1 MDVSWKVV
9 SLVGTVGMTLF
20 CLTAHA
26 AAQERPAPPAND
38 QLPQSEP
45 SSMDRVKDALAREPA
60 LVIHLPTFRSGTTE
74 RRPGYF
80 DLAEPVALSKQPP
93 VWNAGWHNEFLA
105 MVTPPEFRT
114 WQAFT
119 NSDLLQVSAT
129 SMGAALFGK
138 GLAAVSD
145 WRQTARE
152 AQAREEVDRALA
164 DFLATQS
171 GATPEV
177 VRR

>member
-1 MDVSWKVV
+1 VSRKIARLVV
-9 SLVGTVGMTLF
+9 TVVMTLF
-20 CLTAHA
+20 CVTVRA
-26 AAQERPAPPAND
+26 AAQERPVAAAND
-38 QLPQSEP
+38 QPTQASEP
-45 SSMDRVKDALAREPA
+45 SSMDRIKDALAREPA
-60 LVIHLPTFRSGTTE
+60 LVIHLPTFRSGITE

-80 DLAEPVALSKQPP
+80 DLAEPVALPKHPP

-105 MVTPPEFRT
+105 MVTPPEFRM

-129 SMGAALFGK
+129 SLASGLFGK
-138 GLAAVSD
+138 GLTSVSD

>member
-1 MDVSWKVV
+1 M
-9 SLVGTVGMTLF
+9 SLL
-20 CLTAHA
+20 CLTARA
-26 AAQERPAPPAND
+26 AAQERPVAIATD
-38 QLPQSEP
+38 QPTQASEP
-45 SSMDRVKDALAREPA
+45 SSMDRIKDALGRESA

-80 DLAEPVALSKQPP
+80 DLAEPVALPKQPP
-93 VWNAGWHNEFLA
+93 AWNAGWHNEFLA
-105 MVTPPEFRT
+105 MVTPPEFRM

-129 SMGAALFGK
+129 SLAAALFGK
-138 GLAAVSD
+138 GLTAVSD

-152 AQAREEVDRALA
+152 AQARDEVDRALA